1 MGPQSAGGGS
11 MRNRNASMAGS
22 GRRLAVGLA
31 AAAVLAASANRPL
44 LAAETAQK
52 HFASPEAAAD
62 ALAAAVAAKGNASL
76 LEILGPKGKPIVDSG
91 DPVADANARERFE
104 QAWAEAHAI
113 EKSGEARATLDV
125 GSDRWPFPVPIVKEK
140 SGWRFDTDAGDDE
153 ILARRIGR
161 NERSAIQA
169 CLAYVDAQRE
179 YYVGDP
185 DGDSLL
191 QYARRF
197 ASTPGKHD
205 GLYWETKEGEPPSPL
220 GSVFAGARTEG
231 YSLGSGKGEP
241 YHGYH
246 YRILTSQGSH
256 AKGGA
261 YDYLVGDALFGGFAM
276 VAWPASWGASGVM
289 TFLVNHDGVVFEKD
303 LGPDTEKAVGAIQ
316 RFDPDPTWK
325 AVPDDEE

>member
-1 MGPQSAGGGS
+1 
-11 MRNRNASMAGS
+11 MRDRNASIAVGLH
-22 GRRLAVGLA
+22 RLAVGLA
-31 AAAVLAASANRPL
+31 VAAAVAAGGSRPL
-44 LAAETAQK
+44 FAAETRQK
-52 HFASPEAAAD
+52 HFATPEAAAD
-62 ALAAAVAAKGNASL
+62 ALAAAVAAKGNAAL
-76 LEILGPKGKPIVDSG
+76 IEILGPKGKPIVDSG
-91 DPVADANARERFE
+91 DPVADASARERFE
-104 QAWAEAHAI
+104 QAYAESHSI
-113 EKSGEARATLDV
+113 EKSGEEHATLDV
-125 GSDRWPFPVPIVKEK
+125 GGDRWPFPVPMLKEAA
-140 SGWRFDTDAGDDE
+140 GWRFDTDAGDHE

-161 NERSAIQA
+161 NELATIQT

-179 YYVGDP
+179 YYLLDP

-191 QYARRF
+191 QSARRF
-197 ASTPGKHD
+197 ASKPGKHD
-205 GLYWETKEGEPPSPL
+205 GLSWETKEGEPPSPL
-220 GSVFAGARTEG
+220 GPVFAGAKKEG
-231 YSLGSGKGEP
+231 YALGSGKGEP

-303 LGPDTEKAVGAIQ
+303 LGPDTEKTAAAIQ

-325 AVPDDEE
+325 AVPDDGQ